1 METKESVLQRVFG
14 YSAFRGGQEALI
26 DAQLRGQ
33 DAFGIMPTGK
43 SLCYQIPA
51 LLLEGVTLVI
61 SPLISLMRDQVMALK
76 NAGVA
81 AAYINSSLTPAQI
94 RLVYR
99 NIRSGM
105 YKIIYVAPERLLTD
119 GFLEAIQTRK
129 VSLVTVDEA
138 HCISQWGQDF
148 RPSYLKIVDFLN
160 ILTPR
165 PVVSAFT
172 ATATEAVRQDI
183 AQILQLRDP
192 LRVVTGFDRPNLR
205 FEVRRPK
212 QKLPALIELVQQR
225 RDKAGIV
232 YCATR
237 KAVEEVCENL
247 QLNGI
252 AATRY
257 HAGLPDEERRDN
269 QEDFLYDRKTVM
281 VATNAFGMG
290 IDKSNVSYVIH
301 YNMPQSL
308 ESYYQEA
315 GRAGRDGAKAEC
327 ILLYAPGDVQT
338 AKYLIQHPAL
348 SGELSQE
355 ELEQKQRLDLER
367 LDVMVNYCKT
377 QSCLRGYILD
387 YFGQEHESFCGNC
400 SNCST
405 ETEERDITDQA
416 RMILSCVQ
424 RMSAKLGY
432 SLGLT
437 SVVRT
442 LLGSRDKRLLQL
454 GLDKLGSYGMLRK
467 LGKDDLRAMAES
479 LESQGYLETD
489 PVHGGVSLT
498 QKAQGVLFE
507 GKTVS
512 MRLPKAEA
520 SAPVSSPVGG
530 EQSPDLLAMLKRL
543 RRKASPPTSFSPM
556 QPWRTWP
563 ARPRRLWRPSPR
575 STAWAASRSSGSER
589 SLWMPSQTI
598 SRSTAGNRCLERP
611 KQHCKAGKSRS
622 AVLFFGLFACL
633 RFLCSQPIHFF
644 FRLISGFP
652 YKINFNN

>member
-1 METKESVLQRVFG
+1 METKESILQRVFG

-26 DAQLRGQ
+26 DAQLQGR
-33 DAFGIMPTGK
+33 DAFGIMPTGGGK

-99 NIRSGM
+99 NIQSGM

-119 GFLEAIQTRK
+119 GFLEAIQARK

-172 ATATEAVRQDI
+172 ATATETVRQDI

-205 FEVRRPK
+205 FEVQRPK
-212 QKLPALIELVQQR
+212 QKLPALIDLVQQR

-315 GRAGRDGAKAEC
+315 GRAGRDGAEAEC

-355 ELEQKQRLDLER
+355 ELDQKQRLDLER

-377 QSCLRGYILD
+377 QECLRGYILD

-467 LGKDDLRAMAES
+467 LGKDDLRAMAEN

-489 PVHGGVSLT
+489 PVHGGISLT

-520 SAPVSSPVGG
+520 SAPVSSPIGG
-530 EQSPDLLAMLKRL
+530 GQDPNLLAMLKRL
-543 RRKASPPTSFSPM
+543 RWKIAMQESVPAYIIFSNATLEDMARKAPTTLEAFAKVNGVGSVKVKRFGEVFVDAIADYL
-556 QPWRTWP
+556 QEH
-563 ARPRRLWRPSPR
+563 
-575 STAWAASRSSGSER
+575 SG
-589 SLWMPSQTI
+589 
-598 SRSTAGNRCLERP
+598 
-611 KQHCKAGKSRS
+611 
-622 AVLFFGLFACL
+622 
-633 RFLCSQPIHFF
+633 
-644 FRLISGFP
+644 
-652 YKINFNN
+652 

>member
-1 METKESVLQRVFG
+1 METKESILQKVFG

-26 DAQLRGQ
+26 DAQLSGR
-33 DAFGIMPTGK
+33 DAFGIMPTGGGK

-81 AAYINSSLTPAQI
+81 AAYINSSLNPNQI

-99 NIRSGM
+99 NIRAGM

-119 GFLEAIQTRK
+119 GFLEAIQTRT
-129 VSLVTVDEA
+129 VSLLTVDEA

-148 RPSYLKIVDFLN
+148 RPSYLKIVDFLD
-160 ILTPR
+160 ILQPR

-183 AQILQLRDP
+183 AEILKLRDP
-192 LRVVTGFDRPNLR
+192 LRVVTGFDRPNLY
-205 FEVRRPK
+205 FAVQRPK
-212 QKLPALIELVQQR
+212 QKLPALIALVRQR

-237 KAVEEVCENL
+237 KAVEEVCHNL

-257 HAGLPDEERRDN
+257 HAGLSEEERREN
-269 QEDFLYDRKTVM
+269 QEDFLYDRQTVM

-315 GRAGRDGAKAEC
+315 GRAGRDGAQAEC
-327 ILLYAPGDVQT
+327 ILLYAAGDVQT
-338 AKYLIQHPAL
+338 AKYLIQHPAGA
-348 SGELSQE
+348 GELTE
-355 ELEQKQRLDLER
+355 EEQLQKQRQDLER
-367 LDVMVNYCKT
+367 LDVMVGYCKT
-377 QSCLRGYILD
+377 QTCLRGYILD
-387 YFGQEHESFCGNC
+387 YFGQAHQDRCGNC
-400 SNCST
+400 GSCT
-405 ETEERDITDQA
+405 EDMEETDITDSA
-416 RMILSCVQ
+416 RIILSCAQ
-424 RMSAKLGY
+424 RMNAKLGY

-454 GLDKLGSYGMLRK
+454 GLNELSAYGMLHK
-467 LGKDDLRAMAES
+467 LGRETVRAMAES
-479 LESQGYLETD
+479 LDAQGYLTTD

-498 QKAQGVLFE
+498 EKAQAVLFE
-507 GKTVS
+507 GQTVS
-512 MRLPKAEA
+512 MRRPRTTQA
-520 SAPVSSPVGG
+520 APRPAVDRADTS
-530 EQSPDLLAMLKRL
+530 DLYAMLKSL
-543 RRKASPPTSFSPM
+543 RWKLARQENVPAYIVFSNATLEDM
-556 QPWRTWP
+556 
-563 ARPRRLWRPSPR
+563 ARRAPVTLEEFADVSGVGSAKVQRYGEVFVDAIADYLQEHGG
-575 STAWAASRSSGSER
+575 SR
-589 SLWMPSQTI
+589 
-598 SRSTAGNRCLERP
+598 
-611 KQHCKAGKSRS
+611 
-622 AVLFFGLFACL
+622 
-633 RFLCSQPIHFF
+633 
-644 FRLISGFP
+644 
-652 YKINFNN
+652 

>member
-33 DAFGIMPTGK
+33 DAFGIMPTGGGK

-99 NIRSGM
+99 NIQSGM

-205 FEVRRPK
+205 FEVQRPK

-315 GRAGRDGAKAEC
+315 GRAGRDGAEAEC

-467 LGKDDLRAMAES
+467 LGKDDLRAMTES

-543 RRKASPPTSFSPM
+543 RWKIAMQESVPAYIIFSNATLEDMARKAPTTLEAF
-556 QPWRTWP
+556 
-563 ARPRRLWRPSPR
+563 AKVNGV
-575 STAWAASRSSGSER
+575 GSVKVKR
-589 SLWMPSQTI
+589 
-598 SRSTAGNRCLERP
+598 
-611 KQHCKAGKSRS
+611 
-622 AVLFFGLFACL
+622 FGEVFVDAIADYL
-633 RFLCSQPIHFF
+633 QEH
-644 FRLISGFP
+644 GG
-652 YKINFNN
+652 

>member
-1 METKESVLQRVFG
+1 METKESILQRVFG

-26 DAQLRGQ
+26 DAQLQGR
-33 DAFGIMPTGK
+33 DAFGIMPTGGGK

-99 NIRSGM
+99 NIQSGM

-119 GFLEAIQTRK
+119 GFLEAIQARK

-172 ATATEAVRQDI
+172 ATATETVRQDI

-205 FEVRRPK
+205 FEVQRPK
-212 QKLPALIELVQQR
+212 QKLPALIDLVQQR

-315 GRAGRDGAKAEC
+315 GRAGRDGAEAEC

-377 QSCLRGYILD
+377 QECLRGYILD

-454 GLDKLGSYGMLRK
+454 GLGKLGSYGMLRK
-467 LGKDDLRAMAES
+467 LGKDDLRAMAEN

-489 PVHGGVSLT
+489 PVHGGISLT

-520 SAPVSSPVGG
+520 SAPVSSPIGG
-530 EQSPDLLAMLKRL
+530 GQDPNLLAMLKRL
-543 RRKASPPTSFSPM
+543 RWKIAMQESVPAYIIFSNATLEDMARKAPTTLEAF
-556 QPWRTWP
+556 
-563 ARPRRLWRPSPR
+563 AKVNGV
-575 STAWAASRSSGSER
+575 GSVKVKR
-589 SLWMPSQTI
+589 
-598 SRSTAGNRCLERP
+598 
-611 KQHCKAGKSRS
+611 
-622 AVLFFGLFACL
+622 FGEVFVDAIADYL
-633 RFLCSQPIHFF
+633 QEH
-644 FRLISGFP
+644 GG
-652 YKINFNN
+652 

>member
-1 METKESVLQRVFG
+1 METKESILQRVFG

-26 DAQLRGQ
+26 DAQLQGR
-33 DAFGIMPTGK
+33 DAFGIMPTGGGK

-99 NIRSGM
+99 NIQSGM

-119 GFLEAIQTRK
+119 GFLEAIQARK

-172 ATATEAVRQDI
+172 ATATETVRQDI

-205 FEVRRPK
+205 FEVQRPK
-212 QKLPALIELVQQR
+212 QKLPALIDLVQQR

-315 GRAGRDGAKAEC
+315 GRAGRDGAEAEC

-377 QSCLRGYILD
+377 QECLRGYILD

-467 LGKDDLRAMAES
+467 LGKDDLRAMAEN

-512 MRLPKAEA
+512 MRLPKTEA
-520 SAPVSSPVGG
+520 SAPVSSPIGG
-530 EQSPDLLAMLKRL
+530 GQDPNLLAMLKRL
-543 RRKASPPTSFSPM
+543 RWKIAMQESVPAYIIFSNATLEDMARKAPTTLEAF
-556 QPWRTWP
+556 
-563 ARPRRLWRPSPR
+563 AKVNGV
-575 STAWAASRSSGSER
+575 GSVKVKR
-589 SLWMPSQTI
+589 
-598 SRSTAGNRCLERP
+598 
-611 KQHCKAGKSRS
+611 
-622 AVLFFGLFACL
+622 FGEVFVDAIADYL
-633 RFLCSQPIHFF
+633 QEH
-644 FRLISGFP
+644 GG
-652 YKINFNN
+652 

>member
-1 METKESVLQRVFG
+1 METKESILQRVFG

-26 DAQLRGQ
+26 DAQLQGQ
-33 DAFGIMPTGK
+33 DAFGIMPTGGGK

-99 NIRSGM
+99 NIQSGM

-119 GFLEAIQTRK
+119 GFLEAIQARK

-172 ATATEAVRQDI
+172 ATATETVRQDI

-212 QKLPALIELVQQR
+212 QKLPALIDLVQQR

-315 GRAGRDGAKAEC
+315 GRAGRDGAEAEC

-367 LDVMVNYCKT
+367 LDVMVNNFKT
-377 QSCLRGYILD
+377 QECLRGYILD

-405 ETEERDITDQA
+405 ETEERYITDQA

-467 LGKDDLRAMAES
+467 LGKDDLRAMAEN

-520 SAPVSSPVGG
+520 SAPVSSPIGG
-530 EQSPDLLAMLKRL
+530 GQDPNLLAMLKRL
-543 RRKASPPTSFSPM
+543 RWKIAMQESVPAYIIFSNATLEDMARKAPTTLEAF
-556 QPWRTWP
+556 
-563 ARPRRLWRPSPR
+563 AKVNGV
-575 STAWAASRSSGSER
+575 GSVKVKR
-589 SLWMPSQTI
+589 
-598 SRSTAGNRCLERP
+598 
-611 KQHCKAGKSRS
+611 
-622 AVLFFGLFACL
+622 FGEVFVDAIADYL
-633 RFLCSQPIHFF
+633 QEH
-644 FRLISGFP
+644 GG
-652 YKINFNN
+652 

>member
-26 DAQLRGQ
+26 DAQLQGR
-33 DAFGIMPTGK
+33 DAFGIMPTGGGK

-99 NIRSGM
+99 NIQSGM

-119 GFLEAIQTRK
+119 GFLEAIQARK

-172 ATATEAVRQDI
+172 ATATETVRQDI

-315 GRAGRDGAKAEC
+315 GRAGRDGAEAEC

-348 SGELSQE
+348 GGELSQE
-355 ELEQKQRLDLER
+355 ALEQKQRQDLER

-377 QSCLRGYILD
+377 QGCLRGYILD
-387 YFGQEHESFCGNC
+387 YFGQAHESFCGNC
-400 SNCST
+400 SNCSA

-437 SVVRT
+437 SVVRI

-520 SAPVSSPVGG
+520 AAPVSSPVGG

-543 RRKASPPTSFSPM
+543 RWKIAMQESVPAYIIFSNATLEDMARKAPTTLEAF
-556 QPWRTWP
+556 
-563 ARPRRLWRPSPR
+563 AKVNGV
-575 STAWAASRSSGSER
+575 GSVKVKR
-589 SLWMPSQTI
+589 
-598 SRSTAGNRCLERP
+598 
-611 KQHCKAGKSRS
+611 
-622 AVLFFGLFACL
+622 FGEVFVDAIADYL
-633 RFLCSQPIHFF
+633 QEH
-644 FRLISGFP
+644 GG
-652 YKINFNN
+652 

>member
-33 DAFGIMPTGK
+33 DAFGIMPTGGGK

-160 ILTPR
+160 ILIPR

-205 FEVRRPK
+205 FEVQRPK

-315 GRAGRDGAKAEC
+315 GRAGRDGAEAEC

-467 LGKDDLRAMAES
+467 LGKDDLRAMTES

-512 MRLPKAEA
+512 MRLPKAAA

-543 RRKASPPTSFSPM
+543 RWKIAMQESVPAYIIFSNATLEDMARKAPTTLEAF
-556 QPWRTWP
+556 
-563 ARPRRLWRPSPR
+563 AKVNGV
-575 STAWAASRSSGSER
+575 GSVKVKR
-589 SLWMPSQTI
+589 
-598 SRSTAGNRCLERP
+598 
-611 KQHCKAGKSRS
+611 
-622 AVLFFGLFACL
+622 FGEVFVDAIADYL
-633 RFLCSQPIHFF
+633 QEH
-644 FRLISGFP
+644 GG
-652 YKINFNN
+652 

>member
-1 METKESVLQRVFG
+1 METKESILQRVFG

-26 DAQLRGQ
+26 DAQLQGR
-33 DAFGIMPTGK
+33 DAFGIMPTGGGK

-99 NIRSGM
+99 NIQSGM

-119 GFLEAIQTRK
+119 GFLEAIQARK

-172 ATATEAVRQDI
+172 ATATETVRQDI

-205 FEVRRPK
+205 FEVQRPK
-212 QKLPALIELVQQR
+212 QKLPALIDLVQQR

-377 QSCLRGYILD
+377 QECLRGYILD

-467 LGKDDLRAMAES
+467 LGKDDLRAMAEN

-520 SAPVSSPVGG
+520 SAPVSSPIGG
-530 EQSPDLLAMLKRL
+530 GQDPNLLAMLKRL
-543 RRKASPPTSFSPM
+543 RWKIAMQESVPAYIIFSNATLEDMARKAPTTLEAF
-556 QPWRTWP
+556 
-563 ARPRRLWRPSPR
+563 AKVNGV
-575 STAWAASRSSGSER
+575 GSVKVKR
-589 SLWMPSQTI
+589 
-598 SRSTAGNRCLERP
+598 
-611 KQHCKAGKSRS
+611 
-622 AVLFFGLFACL
+622 FGEVFVDAIADYL
-633 RFLCSQPIHFF
+633 QEH
-644 FRLISGFP
+644 GG
-652 YKINFNN
+652 

>member
-1 METKESVLQRVFG
+1 METKESILQRVFG

-26 DAQLRGQ
+26 DAQLQGR
-33 DAFGIMPTGK
+33 DAFGIMPTGGGK

-99 NIRSGM
+99 NIQSGM

-119 GFLEAIQTRK
+119 GFLEAIQARK

-172 ATATEAVRQDI
+172 ATATETVRQDI

-205 FEVRRPK
+205 FEVQRPK
-212 QKLPALIELVQQR
+212 QKLPALIDLVQQR

-315 GRAGRDGAKAEC
+315 GRAGRDGAEAEC

-377 QSCLRGYILD
+377 QECLRGYILD

-405 ETEERDITDQA
+405 ETEERDIPDQA

-442 LLGSRDKRLLQL
+442 LMGSRDQRLLQL

-467 LGKDDLRAMAES
+467 LGKDDLRAMAEN

-489 PVHGGVSLT
+489 PVHGGISLT

-520 SAPVSSPVGG
+520 SAPVSSPIGG
-530 EQSPDLLAMLKRL
+530 GQDPNLLAMLKRL
-543 RRKASPPTSFSPM
+543 RWKIAMQESVPAYIIFSNATLEDMARKAPTTLEAF
-556 QPWRTWP
+556 
-563 ARPRRLWRPSPR
+563 AKVNGV
-575 STAWAASRSSGSER
+575 GSVKVKR
-589 SLWMPSQTI
+589 
-598 SRSTAGNRCLERP
+598 
-611 KQHCKAGKSRS
+611 
-622 AVLFFGLFACL
+622 FGEVFVDAIADYL
-633 RFLCSQPIHFF
+633 QEH
-644 FRLISGFP
+644 GG
-652 YKINFNN
+652 

>member
-1 METKESVLQRVFG
+1 METKESILQRVFG

-26 DAQLRGQ
+26 DAQLQGR
-33 DAFGIMPTGK
+33 DAFGIMPTGGGK

-99 NIRSGM
+99 NIQSGM

-119 GFLEAIQTRK
+119 GFLEAIQARK

-172 ATATEAVRQDI
+172 ATATETVRQDI

-205 FEVRRPK
+205 FEVQRPK
-212 QKLPALIELVQQR
+212 QKLPALIDLVQQR

-315 GRAGRDGAKAEC
+315 GRAGRDGAEAEC

-377 QSCLRGYILD
+377 QEFLRGYILD

-467 LGKDDLRAMAES
+467 LGKDDLRAMAEN

-489 PVHGGVSLT
+489 PVHGGISLT

-520 SAPVSSPVGG
+520 SAPVSSPIGG
-530 EQSPDLLAMLKRL
+530 GQDPNLLAMLKRL
-543 RRKASPPTSFSPM
+543 RWKIAMQESVPAYIIFSNATLEDMARKAPTTLEAF
-556 QPWRTWP
+556 
-563 ARPRRLWRPSPR
+563 AKVNGV
-575 STAWAASRSSGSER
+575 GSVKVKR
-589 SLWMPSQTI
+589 
-598 SRSTAGNRCLERP
+598 
-611 KQHCKAGKSRS
+611 
-622 AVLFFGLFACL
+622 FGEVFVDAIADYL
-633 RFLCSQPIHFF
+633 QEH
-644 FRLISGFP
+644 GG
-652 YKINFNN
+652 

>member
-1 METKESVLQRVFG
+1 M
-14 YSAFRGGQEALI
+14 
-26 DAQLRGQ
+26 
-33 DAFGIMPTGK
+33 
-43 SLCYQIPA
+43 
-51 LLLEGVTLVI
+51 
-61 SPLISLMRDQVMALK
+61 
-76 NAGVA
+76 
-81 AAYINSSLTPAQI
+81 
-94 RLVYR
+94 
-99 NIRSGM
+99 
-105 YKIIYVAPERLLTD
+105 
-119 GFLEAIQTRK
+119 
-129 VSLVTVDEA
+129 
-138 HCISQWGQDF
+138 
-148 RPSYLKIVDFLN
+148 
-160 ILTPR
+160 
-165 PVVSAFT
+165 
-172 ATATEAVRQDI
+172 
-183 AQILQLRDP
+183 
-192 LRVVTGFDRPNLR
+192 
-205 FEVRRPK
+205 
-212 QKLPALIELVQQR
+212 
-225 RDKAGIV
+225 
-232 YCATR
+232 
-237 KAVEEVCENL
+237 

-315 GRAGRDGAKAEC
+315 GRAGRDGAEAEC

-355 ELEQKQRLDLER
+355 ELEQKQRQDLER

-405 ETEERDITDQA
+405 ELEERDITDQA

-543 RRKASPPTSFSPM
+543 RWKIAMQESVPAYIIFSNATLEDMARKAPTTLEAF
-556 QPWRTWP
+556 
-563 ARPRRLWRPSPR
+563 AKVNGV
-575 STAWAASRSSGSER
+575 GSVKVKR
-589 SLWMPSQTI
+589 
-598 SRSTAGNRCLERP
+598 
-611 KQHCKAGKSRS
+611 
-622 AVLFFGLFACL
+622 FGEVFVDAIADYL
-633 RFLCSQPIHFF
+633 QEH
-644 FRLISGFP
+644 GG
-652 YKINFNN
+652 

>member
-26 DAQLRGQ
+26 DAQLQGR
-33 DAFGIMPTGK
+33 DAFGIMPTGGGK

-99 NIRSGM
+99 NIQSGM

-119 GFLEAIQTRK
+119 GFLEAIQARK

-172 ATATEAVRQDI
+172 ATATETVRQDI

-205 FEVRRPK
+205 FEVQRPK
-212 QKLPALIELVQQR
+212 QKLPALIDLVQQR

-315 GRAGRDGAKAEC
+315 GRAGRDGAEAEC

-377 QSCLRGYILD
+377 QECLRGYILD

-424 RMSAKLGY
+424 RTSAKLGY

-467 LGKDDLRAMAES
+467 LGKDDLRAMAEN

-489 PVHGGVSLT
+489 PVHGGISLT

-520 SAPVSSPVGG
+520 SAPVSSPIGG
-530 EQSPDLLAMLKRL
+530 GQDPNLLAMLKRL
-543 RRKASPPTSFSPM
+543 RWKIAMQESVPAYIIFSNATLEDMARKAPTTLEAF
-556 QPWRTWP
+556 
-563 ARPRRLWRPSPR
+563 AKVNGV
-575 STAWAASRSSGSER
+575 GSVKVKR
-589 SLWMPSQTI
+589 
-598 SRSTAGNRCLERP
+598 
-611 KQHCKAGKSRS
+611 
-622 AVLFFGLFACL
+622 FGEVFVDAIADYL
-633 RFLCSQPIHFF
+633 QEH
-644 FRLISGFP
+644 GG
-652 YKINFNN
+652 

>member
-33 DAFGIMPTGK
+33 DAFGIMPTGGGK

-99 NIRSGM
+99 NIQSGM

-119 GFLEAIQTRK
+119 GFLEAIQARK

-301 YNMPQSL
+301 CNMPQSL

-355 ELEQKQRLDLER
+355 ELEQKQRQDLER

-467 LGKDDLRAMAES
+467 LGKDDLRAMAEN

-543 RRKASPPTSFSPM
+543 RWKIAMQESVPAYIIFSNATLEDMARKAPTTLEAF
-556 QPWRTWP
+556 
-563 ARPRRLWRPSPR
+563 AKVNGV
-575 STAWAASRSSGSER
+575 GSVKVKR
-589 SLWMPSQTI
+589 
-598 SRSTAGNRCLERP
+598 
-611 KQHCKAGKSRS
+611 
-622 AVLFFGLFACL
+622 FGEVFVDAIADYL
-633 RFLCSQPIHFF
+633 QEH
-644 FRLISGFP
+644 GG
-652 YKINFNN
+652 

>member
-33 DAFGIMPTGK
+33 DAFGIMPTGGGK

-76 NAGVA
+76 NVGVA

-119 GFLEAIQTRK
+119 GFLEAIQARK

-315 GRAGRDGAKAEC
+315 GRAGRDGAEAEC

-467 LGKDDLRAMAES
+467 LGKDDLRAMTES

-512 MRLPKAEA
+512 MRLPKAAA

-543 RRKASPPTSFSPM
+543 RWKIAMQESVPAYIIFSNATLEDMARKAPTTLEAF
-556 QPWRTWP
+556 
-563 ARPRRLWRPSPR
+563 AKVNGV
-575 STAWAASRSSGSER
+575 GSVKVKR
-589 SLWMPSQTI
+589 
-598 SRSTAGNRCLERP
+598 
-611 KQHCKAGKSRS
+611 
-622 AVLFFGLFACL
+622 FGEVFVDAIADYL
-633 RFLCSQPIHFF
+633 QEH
-644 FRLISGFP
+644 GG
-652 YKINFNN
+652 

>member
-1 METKESVLQRVFG
+1 
-14 YSAFRGGQEALI
+14 
-26 DAQLRGQ
+26 
-33 DAFGIMPTGK
+33 
-43 SLCYQIPA
+43 
-51 LLLEGVTLVI
+51 
-61 SPLISLMRDQVMALK
+61 MALK

-315 GRAGRDGAKAEC
+315 GRAGRDGAEAEC

-355 ELEQKQRLDLER
+355 ELEQKQRQDLER

-520 SAPVSSPVGG
+520 SAPVSSPVSR

-543 RRKASPPTSFSPM
+543 RWKIAMQESVPAYIIFSNATLEDMARKAPTTLEAF
-556 QPWRTWP
+556 
-563 ARPRRLWRPSPR
+563 AKVNGV
-575 STAWAASRSSGSER
+575 GSVKVKRFGEVFVDAIADYLQER
-589 SLWMPSQTI
+589 
-598 SRSTAGNRCLERP
+598 G
-611 KQHCKAGKSRS
+611 G
-622 AVLFFGLFACL
+622 
-633 RFLCSQPIHFF
+633 
-644 FRLISGFP
+644 
-652 YKINFNN
+652 

>member
-1 METKESVLQRVFG
+1 METKESILQRVFG

-26 DAQLRGQ
+26 DAQLQGQ
-33 DAFGIMPTGK
+33 DAFGIMPTGGGK

-99 NIRSGM
+99 NIQSGM

-119 GFLEAIQTRK
+119 GFLEAIQARK

-172 ATATEAVRQDI
+172 ATATETVRQDI

-212 QKLPALIELVQQR
+212 QKLPALIDLVQQR

-315 GRAGRDGAKAEC
+315 GRAGRDGAEAEC

-377 QSCLRGYILD
+377 QECLRGYILD

-467 LGKDDLRAMAES
+467 LGKDDLRAMAEN

-520 SAPVSSPVGG
+520 SAPVSSPIGG
-530 EQSPDLLAMLKRL
+530 GQDPNLLAMLKRL
-543 RRKASPPTSFSPM
+543 RWKIAMQESVPAYIIFSNATLEDMARKAPTTLEAF
-556 QPWRTWP
+556 
-563 ARPRRLWRPSPR
+563 AKVNGV
-575 STAWAASRSSGSER
+575 GSVKVKR
-589 SLWMPSQTI
+589 
-598 SRSTAGNRCLERP
+598 
-611 KQHCKAGKSRS
+611 
-622 AVLFFGLFACL
+622 FGEVFVDAIADYL
-633 RFLCSQPIHFF
+633 QEH
-644 FRLISGFP
+644 GG
-652 YKINFNN
+652 

>member
-26 DAQLRGQ
+26 DAQLQGR
-33 DAFGIMPTGK
+33 DAFGIMPTGGGK

-99 NIRSGM
+99 NIQSGM

-119 GFLEAIQTRK
+119 GFLEAIQARK

-172 ATATEAVRQDI
+172 ATATETVRQDI

-315 GRAGRDGAKAEC
+315 GRAGRDGAEAEC

-355 ELEQKQRLDLER
+355 ELEQKQRQDLER

-437 SVVRT
+437 SVIRI

-489 PVHGGVSLT
+489 PVHGGISLT

-520 SAPVSSPVGG
+520 AAPVSSPVGG

-543 RRKASPPTSFSPM
+543 RWKIAMQESVPAYIIFSNATLEDMARKAPTTLDAF
-556 QPWRTWP
+556 
-563 ARPRRLWRPSPR
+563 AKVNGV
-575 STAWAASRSSGSER
+575 GSVKVKR
-589 SLWMPSQTI
+589 
-598 SRSTAGNRCLERP
+598 
-611 KQHCKAGKSRS
+611 
-622 AVLFFGLFACL
+622 FGEVFVDAIADYL
-633 RFLCSQPIHFF
+633 QEH
-644 FRLISGFP
+644 GG
-652 YKINFNN
+652 

>member
-1 METKESVLQRVFG
+1 METKESVLQKVFG

-33 DAFGIMPTGK
+33 DAFGIMPTGGGK

-99 NIRSGM
+99 NIQSGM

-160 ILTPR
+160 ILIPR

-172 ATATEAVRQDI
+172 ATATETVRQDI

-205 FEVRRPK
+205 FEVQRPK
-212 QKLPALIELVQQR
+212 QKLPALIDLVQQR

-315 GRAGRDGAKAEC
+315 GRAGRDGAEAEC

-467 LGKDDLRAMAES
+467 LGKDDLRAMAEN

-520 SAPVSSPVGG
+520 AAPVSSPIGG
-530 EQSPDLLAMLKRL
+530 GQDPNLLAMLKRL
-543 RRKASPPTSFSPM
+543 RWKIAMQESVPAYIIFSNATLEDMARKAPTTLEAF
-556 QPWRTWP
+556 
-563 ARPRRLWRPSPR
+563 AKVNGV
-575 STAWAASRSSGSER
+575 GSVKVKR
-589 SLWMPSQTI
+589 
-598 SRSTAGNRCLERP
+598 
-611 KQHCKAGKSRS
+611 
-622 AVLFFGLFACL
+622 FGEVFVDAIADYL
-633 RFLCSQPIHFF
+633 QEH
-644 FRLISGFP
+644 GG
-652 YKINFNN
+652 

>member
-1 METKESVLQRVFG
+1 METKESILQRVFG

-26 DAQLRGQ
+26 DAQLQGR
-33 DAFGIMPTGK
+33 DAFGIMPTGGGK

-99 NIRSGM
+99 NIQSGM

-119 GFLEAIQTRK
+119 GFLEAIQARK

-172 ATATEAVRQDI
+172 ATATETVRQDI

-205 FEVRRPK
+205 FEVQRPK
-212 QKLPALIELVQQR
+212 QKLPALIDLVQQR

-237 KAVEEVCENL
+237 KAVEDVCENL

-315 GRAGRDGAKAEC
+315 GRAGRDGAEAEC

-377 QSCLRGYILD
+377 QECLRGYILD

-467 LGKDDLRAMAES
+467 LGKDDLRAMAEN

-520 SAPVSSPVGG
+520 SAPVSSPIGG
-530 EQSPDLLAMLKRL
+530 GQDPNLLAMLKRL
-543 RRKASPPTSFSPM
+543 RWKIAMQESVPAYIIFSNATLEDMARKAPTTLETFAKVNGVGSVKVKRFGEVFVD
-556 QPWRTWP
+556 
-563 ARPRRLWRPSPR
+563 AIADYLLEH
-575 STAWAASRSSGSER
+575 SG
-589 SLWMPSQTI
+589 
-598 SRSTAGNRCLERP
+598 
-611 KQHCKAGKSRS
+611 
-622 AVLFFGLFACL
+622 
-633 RFLCSQPIHFF
+633 
-644 FRLISGFP
+644 
-652 YKINFNN
+652 

>member
-1 METKESVLQRVFG
+1 METKESILQRVFG

-26 DAQLRGQ
+26 DAQLQGR
-33 DAFGIMPTGK
+33 DAFGIMPTGGGK

-99 NIRSGM
+99 NIQSGM

-119 GFLEAIQTRK
+119 GFLEAIQARK

-172 ATATEAVRQDI
+172 ATATETVRQDI

-205 FEVRRPK
+205 FEVQRPK
-212 QKLPALIELVQQR
+212 QKLPALIDLVQQR

-315 GRAGRDGAKAEC
+315 GRAGRDGAEAEC

-377 QSCLRGYILD
+377 QECLRGYILD

-454 GLDKLGSYGMLRK
+454 GLDKLSSYGMLRK

-520 SAPVSSPVGG
+520 SAPVSSPIGG
-530 EQSPDLLAMLKRL
+530 GQDPNLLAMLKWL
-543 RRKASPPTSFSPM
+543 RWKIAMQESVPAYIIFSNATLEDMARKAPTTLETFAKVNGVGSVKVKRFGEVFVD
-556 QPWRTWP
+556 
-563 ARPRRLWRPSPR
+563 AIADYLLEH
-575 STAWAASRSSGSER
+575 SG
-589 SLWMPSQTI
+589 
-598 SRSTAGNRCLERP
+598 
-611 KQHCKAGKSRS
+611 
-622 AVLFFGLFACL
+622 
-633 RFLCSQPIHFF
+633 
-644 FRLISGFP
+644 
-652 YKINFNN
+652 

>member
-26 DAQLRGQ
+26 DAQLQGR
-33 DAFGIMPTGK
+33 DAFGIMPTGGGK

-99 NIRSGM
+99 NIQSGM

-119 GFLEAIQTRK
+119 GFLEAIQARK

-172 ATATEAVRQDI
+172 ATATETVRQDI

-315 GRAGRDGAKAEC
+315 GRAGRDGAEAEC

-355 ELEQKQRLDLER
+355 ELEQKQRQDLER

-405 ETEERDITDQA
+405 ELEERDITDQA

-543 RRKASPPTSFSPM
+543 RWKIAMQESVPAYIIFSNATLEDMARKAPTTLEAF
-556 QPWRTWP
+556 
-563 ARPRRLWRPSPR
+563 AKVNGV
-575 STAWAASRSSGSER
+575 GSVKVKR
-589 SLWMPSQTI
+589 
-598 SRSTAGNRCLERP
+598 
-611 KQHCKAGKSRS
+611 
-622 AVLFFGLFACL
+622 FGEVFVDAIADYL
-633 RFLCSQPIHFF
+633 QEH
-644 FRLISGFP
+644 GG
-652 YKINFNN
+652 

>member
-33 DAFGIMPTGK
+33 DAFGIMPTGGGK

-160 ILTPR
+160 ILIPR

-205 FEVRRPK
+205 FEVQRPK

-247 QLNGI
+247 HLNGI

-315 GRAGRDGAKAEC
+315 GRAGRDGAEAEC
-327 ILLYAPGDVQT
+327 ILLYSPGDVQT

-355 ELEQKQRLDLER
+355 ELEQKQRQDLER

-405 ETEERDITDQA
+405 EMEERDITDQA

-467 LGKDDLRAMAES
+467 LGKDDLRAMTES

-543 RRKASPPTSFSPM
+543 RWKIAMQESVPAYIIFSNATLEDMARKAPTTLEAF
-556 QPWRTWP
+556 
-563 ARPRRLWRPSPR
+563 AKVNGV
-575 STAWAASRSSGSER
+575 GSVKVKR
-589 SLWMPSQTI
+589 
-598 SRSTAGNRCLERP
+598 
-611 KQHCKAGKSRS
+611 
-622 AVLFFGLFACL
+622 FGEVFVDAIADYL
-633 RFLCSQPIHFF
+633 QEH
-644 FRLISGFP
+644 GG
-652 YKINFNN
+652 

>member
-33 DAFGIMPTGK
+33 DAFGIMPTGGGK

-119 GFLEAIQTRK
+119 GFLEAIQARK

-160 ILTPR
+160 ILIPR

-205 FEVRRPK
+205 FEVQRPK

-315 GRAGRDGAKAEC
+315 GRAGRDGAEAEC

-467 LGKDDLRAMAES
+467 LGKDDLRAMAEN

-520 SAPVSSPVGG
+520 SAPVSSPVGR

-543 RRKASPPTSFSPM
+543 RWKIAMQESVPAYIIFSNATLEDMARKAPTTLEAFAKVNGVGSVKVKRFGEVFVDAIADYL
-556 QPWRTWP
+556 QEH
-563 ARPRRLWRPSPR
+563 
-575 STAWAASRSSGSER
+575 SG
-589 SLWMPSQTI
+589 
-598 SRSTAGNRCLERP
+598 
-611 KQHCKAGKSRS
+611 
-622 AVLFFGLFACL
+622 
-633 RFLCSQPIHFF
+633 
-644 FRLISGFP
+644 
-652 YKINFNN
+652 

>member
-33 DAFGIMPTGK
+33 DAFGIMPTGGGK

-160 ILTPR
+160 ILIPR

-205 FEVRRPK
+205 FEVQRPK

-247 QLNGI
+247 HLNGI

-315 GRAGRDGAKAEC
+315 GRAGRDGAEAEC

-355 ELEQKQRLDLER
+355 ELEQKQRQDLER

-467 LGKDDLRAMAES
+467 LGKDDLRAMTES

-512 MRLPKAEA
+512 MRLPKAEE

-543 RRKASPPTSFSPM
+543 RWKIAMQESVPAYIIFSNATLEDMARKAPTTLEAF
-556 QPWRTWP
+556 
-563 ARPRRLWRPSPR
+563 AKVNGV
-575 STAWAASRSSGSER
+575 GSVKVKR
-589 SLWMPSQTI
+589 
-598 SRSTAGNRCLERP
+598 
-611 KQHCKAGKSRS
+611 
-622 AVLFFGLFACL
+622 FGEVFVDAIADYL
-633 RFLCSQPIHFF
+633 QEH
-644 FRLISGFP
+644 GG
-652 YKINFNN
+652 